1 MLSQF
6 QPYVTLSDIV
16 NLPRYHFLIKVSA
29 VKPEEPMSGETIPI
43 AYKKDD
49 KKLEEII
56 KRSRENFSKV
66 YKPSIKTIFKSNKV
80 KANKIYRDLTK

>member
-16 NLPRYHFLIKVSA
+16 NLPRYHFLMKVSA
-29 VKPEEPMSGETIPI
+29 VRPEEPMSGETIPI
-43 AYKKDD
+43 VYKKDD

-56 KRSRENFSKV
+56 ENSRKNYARD
-66 YKPSIKTIFKSNKV
+66 YKPSIKTIFKSKKV
-80 KANKIYRDLTK
+80 KANTIDMTLTK